1 MLLRSVLLLHFSE
14 DVCVLSASGT
24 AAIIGFHYSET
35 GDILSNI
42 QTKAQTVNKDNTV
55 IDTEKDKPPTKP
67 SEPVSTVRY
76 ICRMYFFQVM
86 SLSLIL
92 FCHS

>member
-1 MLLRSVLLLHFSE
+1 MLLTSILLLPFSE

-42 QTKAQTVNKDNTV
+42 QTKAQTVSKDNTV
-55 IDTEKDKPPTKP
+55 VDAEKDKPSIKP
-67 SEPVSTVRY
+67 SEPVSTVSD
-76 ICRMYFFQVM
+76 IFVKFD
-86 SLSLIL
+86 L
-92 FCHS
+92 